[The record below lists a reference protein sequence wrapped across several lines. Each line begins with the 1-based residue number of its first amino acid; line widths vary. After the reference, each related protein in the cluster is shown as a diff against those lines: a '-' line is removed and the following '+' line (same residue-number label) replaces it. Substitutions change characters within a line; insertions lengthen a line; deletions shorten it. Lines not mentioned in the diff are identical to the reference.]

1 MLRAF
6 VILLLTCCASLG
18 IAENTSVIKFPAPD
32 GRFALRVADF
42 TDAHG
47 RLYVADKVDLIET
60 SSGKAMVDLGNLWI
74 NRESPSD
81 REEPVLVWSA
91 DSKWVAY
98 GTRTIDSG
106 KTTVYFF
113 DGSAFKELALPPN
126 LPEPKIKPRKG
137 DSDVKLKGYAEE
149 PLKWI
154 NPGELQISSML
165 RGLGRDVGFQYRGT
179 IVITIVFDARHH
191 ASVRKVTGTK
201 TEVSESWSPRA
212 FDR

>member
-1 MLRAF
+1 M
-6 VILLLTCCASLG
+6 VYLG
-18 IAENTSVIKFPAPD
+18 T
-32 GRFALRVADF
+32 
-42 TDAHG
+42 
-47 RLYVADKVDLIET
+47 
-60 SSGKAMVDLGNLWI
+60 LWI
-74 NRESPSD
+74 NRDDESD
-81 REEPVLVWSA
+81 REHPVLVWSG

-98 GTRTIDSG
+98 GTRTIASG

-113 DGSAFKELALPPN
+113 DGSTFKELALPPN

-149 PLKWI
+149 PLRWM

-165 RGLGRDVGFQYRGT
+165 RGLGRDVGFQSRGT
-179 IVITIVFDARHH
+179 IVITIAFDARHH
-191 ASVRKVTGTK
+191 AFLKKVSDTK

>member
-18 IAENTSVIKFPAPD
+18 IAEDTSAIKFPSPD
-32 GRFALRVADF
+32 GRFALRVADP
-42 TDAHG
+42 
-47 RLYVADKVDLIET
+47 KVDLIET
-60 SSGKAMVDLGNLWI
+60 SSGKVMVDLGNLWI
-74 NRESPSD
+74 NRDSPSD
-81 REEPVLVWSA
+81 REEPALVWSA

-98 GTRTIDSG
+98 GTRTIASG

-113 DGSAFKELALPPN
+113 DGSTFKELALPPN

-149 PLKWI
+149 PLRWM

-165 RGLGRDVGFQYRGT
+165 RGL
-179 IVITIVFDARHH
+179 
-191 ASVRKVTGTK
+191 
-201 TEVSESWSPRA
+201 
-212 FDR
+212 

>member
-1 MLRAF
+1 MSRAF
-6 VILLLTCCASLG
+6 ITLLLACWANVGLAADTSAIRFAS
-18 IAENTSVIKFPAPD
+18 PD

-60 SSGKAMVDLGNLWI
+60 PSGKVMVDLGTLWI
-74 NRESPSD
+74 NRDDETD
-81 REEPVLVWSA
+81 REKSVLVWSA

-98 GTRTIDSG
+98 GTRTFGAG

-113 DGSAFKELALPPN
+113 DGSAFKELALPAN

-137 DSDVKLKGYAEE
+137 DSGVKLKGYAEE

-154 NPGELQISSML
+154 NPGELQLSSKFM
-165 RGLGRDVGFQYRGT
+165 GMGRDVGHNYTGS
-179 IVITIVFDARHH
+179 ILITVAFDAHH
-191 ASVRKVTGTK
+191 RASVKKITGTK
-201 TEVSESWSPRA
+201 TEVSE
-212 FDR
+212 